1 MLIFHIRNFP
11 LPIYLLLKDE
21 DDSDEAFE
29 DDYFILPDPT
39 DLLPIDPLIHML
51 IGGYGPA
58 GPIPEIGIM
67 RPTPLM
73 NHLPLSPQPFPSE
86 VPLIPPIPP
95 EFPLGYFG
103 TYSTIYN
110 NQLLT
115 CSPGVT
121 IQKTLRSVHSRR
133 YYKQHVFHPG
143 VCHHY
148 NPFSQL
154 WSPFSGPMNSFRPG
168 ASLVRMGKFIVASG
182 GNRRT
187 RSMNSIEVLN
197 IDNPKRWKTL
207 SKITL
212 PNPTHDH
219 CTVAINKTALFI
231 SGGFGQESQAMILDL
246 KGKQYYLEEPLIH
259 PRRQVRQ

>member
-1 MLIFHIRNFP
+1 MYECVLVFR
-11 LPIYLLLKDE
+11 
-21 DDSDEAFE
+21 
-29 DDYFILPDPT
+29 
-39 DLLPIDPLIHML
+39 
-51 IGGYGPA
+51 
-58 GPIPEIGIM
+58 
-67 RPTPLM
+67 PLM
-73 NHLPLSPQPFPSE
+73 NHLPLSPQPIPSE

-231 SGGFGQESQAMILDL
+231 TGGFGQESQAMILDL

-259 PRRQVRQ
+259 PRRQVRSLNFSASNLSMISLRSFFLRF